1 MTYVYFNTSV
11 AAVYNDISDN
21 TSVAVTGNS
30 FVEVWNTGIK
40 VALIVFY
47 IDLSKKSILLGA
59 SKVDMNLPNSTSIS
73 HHKLTQL
80 LDEGNNLLFSIVQY
94 CNFVVI

>member
-30 FVEVWNTGIK
+30 FVEVWNTGRK

-59 SKVDMNLPNSTSIS
+59 SKVDMDLPSSTSVS
-73 HHKLTQL
+73 H
-80 LDEGNNLLFSIVQY
+80 
-94 CNFVVI
+94 